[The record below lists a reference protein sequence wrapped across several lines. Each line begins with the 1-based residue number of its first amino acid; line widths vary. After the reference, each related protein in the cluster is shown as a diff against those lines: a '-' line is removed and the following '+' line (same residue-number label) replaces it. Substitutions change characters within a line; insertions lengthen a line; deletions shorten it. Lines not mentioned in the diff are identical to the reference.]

1 VDGDLKLSL
10 KDAIEISVR
19 EPEGFNHLKMAFN
32 ENILENAGLEQLRFY
47 GIYNK
52 IIEKV
57 VGSTQEYYMLN

>member
-1 VDGDLKLSL
+1 
-10 KDAIEISVR
+10 
-19 EPEGFNHLKMAFN
+19 MAFN
-32 ENILENAGLEQLRFY
+32 KNILENAGLEQLRFY